1 MRRYSNYGE
10 ARAMT
15 GGHGLAAGGYVLG
28 IIAAQE
34 KISKSGKPML
44 ALQIDIA
51 EGDERGYFM
60 QLAQSN
66 NGSWPGTGVYYI
78 MLPEDPNV
86 PADDQT
92 LRRLKGIIAAIEES
106 NPGYTWNWD
115 ERTLRGKKI
124 GSLWRKEEFITQQG
138 NSAWS
143 TKCCV
148 LLPVDKIR
156 SGEFQVPKDKPLAE
170 SAARSA
176 GFTSNAGFT
185 PIDPGTVTD
194 DDLPF

>member
-15 GGHGLAAGGYVLG
+15 GSRALAAGGYVLG
-28 IIAAQE
+28 IISAQE
-34 KISKSGKPML
+34 KISNSGKPML

-51 EGDERGYFM
+51 EGEERGYFTD
-60 QLAQSN
+60 LAQSN
-66 NGSWPGTGVYYI
+66 SNGKWPGTGIYYI

-124 GSLWRKEEFITQQG
+124 GSLWRREEFITQQG

-170 SAARSA
+170 SAARSN
-176 GFTSNAGFT
+176 NAGFT